1 MSFGI
6 SAAGWAAI
14 GAIAGTGVSAYN
26 GQQQNKASKQMYDLA
41 KANADKAE
49 SQAEEQLNAANMK
62 TPDTAS
68 MLSSA
73 MLTGKGGASGTM
85 LTGPGGVG
93 KTSTQRKTLLGV

>member
-14 GAIAGTGVSAYN
+14 GSVASTGVAAYN
-26 GQQQNKASKQMYDLA
+26 GNQQNKAAKKAYDLA
-41 KANADKAE
+41 MANADKQEAQYDE
-49 SQAEEQLNAANMK
+49 ALNAANMK

-68 MLSSA
+68 MLASA

-85 LTGPGGVG
+85 LTGSGGVG
-93 KTSTQRKTLLGV
+93 KLGTQRKTLLGV